1 MKTPQIHL
9 LLLQTRF
16 LVPLRLS
23 KGNDTMQHA
32 AMLLSFQVDLRKIIS
47 IASGCLT

>member
-23 KGNDTMQHA
+23 TGNDTMKHA
-32 AMLLSFQVDLRKIIS
+32 ALPLSFQVDSHKIIS
-47 IASGCLT
+47 IPIGC